1 MTSHSITMLGAGF
14 IGDFYAMTLH
24 GQRNR
29 DRVGVVY
36 SRSRARAD
44 AFASRWGVP
53 TVTTE
58 HDAAVRDPGTDVVVV
73 ALPNHL
79 HEEAVIAAA
88 GAGKPVLITKPL
100 GRNGEEARRMLEAVE
115 AVGVFGGYLEDLCY
129 TPKALKAMK
138 SVADGAVGD
147 VT

>member
-29 DRVGVVY
+29 DRVGVAY

-44 AFASRWGVP
+44 AFAARWDVP
-53 TVTTE
+53 IVTTDLE
-58 HDAAVRDPGTDVVVV
+58 AAVGAADTDVVVV

-79 HEEAVIAAA
+79 HEEAVNAAA
-88 GAGKPVLITKPL
+88 RAGTPVLGTKTL
-100 GRNGEEARRMLEAVE
+100 GRNAAEVHRSLKTAKSA
-115 AVGVFGGYLEDLCY
+115 GGWRGFL
-129 TPKALKAMK
+129 
-138 SVADGAVGD
+138 
-147 VT
+147 